1 MLVRKITENVIYFE
15 YCLTKPSKRTQTL
28 YLTELYFS
36 LLLLL
41 LYSTLLLL
49 LLFLERTS
57 LYKIQTNLHD
67 VIF

>member
-36 LLLLL
+36 
-41 LYSTLLLL
+41 
-49 LLFLERTS
+49 
-57 LYKIQTNLHD
+57 
-67 VIF
+67 